1 MNTEYILEV
10 LDEVRD
16 ELMDHYHENWLIKE
30 KFDKDRDYSE
40 YGVCCTIE
48 KRATR
53 ISNLLQD
60 IEGAIEDSM
69 F

>member
-1 MNTEYILEV
+1 MNKSYILEV

-16 ELMDHYHENWLIKE
+16 ELMDLYHENWLMKE
-30 KFDKDRDYSE
+30 KFDKDKDYSG

-48 KRATR
+48 KRSTR

-60 IEGAIEDSM
+60 IEAAIEDSM